1 MCGHKY
7 DDPSSSSSPT
17 AGGTG
22 RGGSSSFVPP
32 TARRT
37 GAGGLPSSSVG
48 GTVGTGTPSW
58 VTASPVTPTA
68 APSPSGSGASA
79 PTSAPSSGIGVK
91 LLVVG
96 RLFFSFLIFLAL
108 ISPVMLHGGLNLSGS
123 GYENAFA
130 VRVDGGITAACAILF
145 AIAVGSLIYGVYNY
159 IRGVYYCDN
168 CKTLFFLIVDCALVV
183 TTLVVSSVACSAA
196 ADWYADAGAGMSF
209 CVFVG
214 AAGTLIF
221 IARVIVSDNLISAWS
236 CVSAKKFNK
245 ISAIVTASA
254 TAALVVALSITAIVG
269 TCYTDPCNSASYAFA
284 ETRADVL
291 RQFGEPDGVA
301 YGGKEYTYYST
312 EYVNI
317 NRMVDELDEKM
328 QENDYSQDKTAKFA
342 EIRKGLYGKKTSSG
356 YRIVTIKFDNDGGFD
371 GKNDTVVSYKAVAKG
386 WKTGEMTDLK
396 IYDAA
401 YVPDN
406 KSVVIS
412 YFAQYESGSFI
423 SDTVFTDISDYDPS
437 TGAIVV
443 RNMFGKFTIDP
454 EELED
459 ASMAGDSA
467 FVFDDTLYVF
477 DDLYNKIMV
486 LPSSVKKV
494 KRIVVMDGV
503 ESITSIQAFEAFEKA
518 ERISLPDSLTYINI
532 DGLKDTAFYNDED
545 NWDKGIALYAGNM
558 LVKVKENA
566 ILGYK
571 VREGTVN
578 VNAYAFMDANKLERV
593 TLPDGLKNI
602 GEYAFSEC
610 YSLKNLNIPSSV
622 TGIGDGTFRGCSSLA
637 SITIPESVTSIGS
650 SAFDYCSSLESVT
663 FGENSLLESI
673 GSSAFYNCSSLA
685 SITIP
690 DSVTSIGDYA
700 FSGCNSLASISIPD
714 GVTGIGDY
722 AFNNCSSIDSIT
734 IPFSVSDIGENA
746 FANNPYLIL
755 YCEANGKPAGWAYS
769 WKSSENI
776 VVWNC
781 KYNDVSSDG
790 NVYTEVNGIRYTI
803 QDGSATVA
811 VQPKDVGDSIE
822 LPSVI
827 EYKGESYSV
836 TKIAENAFKECLSLE
851 DVTIPSSVVYIGA
864 RAFSNCKSLESVDFE
879 LTSRWWCFY
888 IGISSSYT
896 NLPSY
901 NVAQHDVAAQYLKST
916 YANYDWKYL

>member
-7 DDPSSSSSPT
+7 DDPSSSISPT

-37 GAGGLPSSSVG
+37 GAGGLPSTSVA

-68 APSPSGSGASA
+68 APSSGGSGASA
-79 PTSAPSSGIGVK
+79 PTSAPSSGIDVK

-130 VRVDGGITAACAILF
+130 VHMDGGITAACAILF
-145 AIAVGSLIYGVYNY
+145 AIAVGSLIYGVYYY

-168 CKTLFFLIVDCALVV
+168 CKTLFFLIVDCVLVV

-221 IARVIVSDNLISAWS
+221 IVRVIVSDNLISAWS

-254 TAALVVALSITAIVG
+254 TAALVVALSVTAIVG

-317 NRMVDELDEKM
+317 NKMVDELDEKM

-342 EIRKGLYGKKTSSG
+342 EIRKGLYDKKTSSG
-356 YRIVTIKFDNDGGFD
+356 YRIVTIEFDKDGGFD
-371 GKNDTVVSYKAVAKG
+371 GKNDTVVSYKARAVG
-386 WKTGEMTDLK
+386 YKTGELTDIR
-396 IYDAA
+396 IYTAV
-401 YVPDN
+401 YVPAT
-406 KSVVIS
+406 KSIVVS
-412 YFAQYESGSFI
+412 YLAEYESGCFI
-423 SDTVFTDISDYDPS
+423 KDTVFADISDYDPS
-437 TGAIVV
+437 TGSIVV
-443 RNMFGKFTIDP
+443 RDALGKFTIDP

-459 ASMAGDSA
+459 AYMIGDSA
-467 FVFDDTLYVF
+467 FLIDDTLYIF
-477 DDLYNKIMV
+477 DDIDSNAIV
-486 LPSSVKKV
+486 SPSRVKKV

-503 ESITSIQAFEAFEKA
+503 ESITSIKALEVFEKA

-532 DGLKDTAFYNDED
+532 GGLKNTEYYKNED

-578 VNAYAFMDANKLERV
+578 VNAHAFMDANKLESV

-622 TGIGDGTFRGCSSLA
+622 TGIGDG
-637 SITIPESVTSIGS
+637 
-650 SAFDYCSSLESVT
+650 
-663 FGENSLLESI
+663 
-673 GSSAFYNCSSLA
+673 
-685 SITIP
+685 
-690 DSVTSIGDYA
+690 A
-700 FSGCNSLASISIPD
+700 FSGCNSLASITIPD

-746 FANNPYLIL
+746 FANNTYLIL

-769 WKSSENI
+769 WNSSENI

-851 DVTIPSSVVYIGA
+851 YVTIPSSVVYIGA

-888 IGISSSYT
+888 IGTSSSVT

>member
-7 DDPSSSSSPT
+7 DDPSSSISPT

-37 GAGGLPSSSVG
+37 GAGGLPSTSVA

-68 APSPSGSGASA
+68 APSSGGSGASA
-79 PTSAPSSGIGVK
+79 PTSAPSSGIDVK

-130 VRVDGGITAACAILF
+130 VHMDGGITAACAILF
-145 AIAVGSLIYGVYNY
+145 AIAVGSLIYGVYYY

-168 CKTLFFLIVDCALVV
+168 CKTLFFLIVDCVLVV

-221 IARVIVSDNLISAWS
+221 IVRVIVSDNLISAWS

-254 TAALVVALSITAIVG
+254 TAALVVALSVTAIVG

-317 NRMVDELDEKM
+317 NKMVDELDEKM

-342 EIRKGLYGKKTSSG
+342 EIRKGLYDKKTSSG
-356 YRIVTIKFDNDGGFD
+356 YRIVTIEFDKDGGFD
-371 GKNDTVVSYKAVAKG
+371 GKNDTVVSYKARAVG
-386 WKTGEMTDLK
+386 YKTGELTDIR
-396 IYDAA
+396 IYTAV
-401 YVPDN
+401 YVPAT
-406 KSVVIS
+406 KSIVVS
-412 YFAQYESGSFI
+412 YLAEYESGCFI
-423 SDTVFTDISDYDPS
+423 KDTVFADISDYDPS
-437 TGAIVV
+437 TGSIVV
-443 RNMFGKFTIDP
+443 RDALGKFTIDP

-459 ASMAGDSA
+459 AYMIGDSA
-467 FVFDDTLYVF
+467 FLIDDTLYIF
-477 DDLYNKIMV
+477 DDIDSNAIV
-486 LPSSVKKV
+486 SPSRVKKV

-503 ESITSIQAFEAFEKA
+503 ESITSIKALEVFEKA

-532 DGLKDTAFYNDED
+532 GGLKNTEYYKNED

-578 VNAYAFMDANKLERV
+578 VNAHAFMDANKLESV

-622 TGIGDGTFRGCSSLA
+622 TGIGDGAFSGCNSLA
-637 SITIPESVTSIGS
+637 SITIPDGVTGIGDYAFSGCNSLASITIPDGVTSIGDY
-650 SAFDYCSSLESVT
+650 AFSGCKSLT
-663 FGENSLLESI
+663 
-673 GSSAFYNCSSLA
+673 

-700 FSGCNSLASISIPD
+700 FSGCNSLASITIPD

-746 FANNPYLIL
+746 FANNTYLIL

-769 WKSSENI
+769 WNSSENI

-851 DVTIPSSVVYIGA
+851 YVTIPSSVVYIGA

-888 IGISSSYT
+888 IGTSSSVT

>member
-7 DDPSSSSSPT
+7 DDPSSSISPT

-79 PTSAPSSGIGVK
+79 PTSAPSSGIDVK

-221 IARVIVSDNLISAWS
+221 IVRVIVSDNLTSAWS

-245 ISAIVTASA
+245 ISAIVAASA
-254 TAALVVALSITAIVG
+254 TAALVVALSVTAIVG

-342 EIRKGLYGKKTSSG
+342 EIRKGLYDKKTSSG
-356 YRIVTIKFDNDGGFD
+356 YRIVTIEFDKDGGFD
-371 GKNDTVVSYKAVAKG
+371 GKNDTVLSYKAKAVG
-386 WKTGEMTDLK
+386 YKTGELTDIR
-396 IYDAA
+396 IYTAV
-401 YVPDN
+401 YVPAT
-406 KSVVIS
+406 KSIVVS
-412 YFAQYESGSFI
+412 YLAEYESGSFI

-437 TGAIVV
+437 TGSIVV
-443 RNMFGKFTIDP
+443 RDALGKFTIDP

-459 ASMAGDSA
+459 AYMIGDSA
-467 FVFDDTLYVF
+467 FLIDDTLYIF
-477 DDLYNKIMV
+477 DDIDSNAIV
-486 LPSSVKKV
+486 SPSRVKKV

-503 ESITSIQAFEAFEKA
+503 ESITSIKALEVFEKA

-532 DGLKDTAFYNDED
+532 GGLKNTEYYKNED

-578 VNAYAFMDANKLERV
+578 VNAHAFMDANKLESV

-622 TGIGDGTFRGCSSLA
+622 TGIGDGAFSGCNSLA
-637 SITIPESVTSIGS
+637 SITIPDSVTSIGDY
-650 SAFDYCSSLESVT
+650 AFSGCNSFTSITIPDGVT
-663 FGENSLLESI
+663 SI
-673 GSSAFYNCSSLA
+673 GDYAFSGCKSLT

-700 FSGCNSLASISIPD
+700 FSGCNSLASITIPD
-714 GVTGIGDY
+714 GVTSIGDY

-734 IPFSVSDIGENA
+734 IPFSVSDIGEKA

-755 YCEANGKPAGWAYS
+755 YCEANGEPAGWAYS
-769 WKSSENI
+769 WNSSENI

-888 IGISSSYT
+888 IGTSSSYT

>member
-7 DDPSSSSSPT
+7 DDPSSSISPT

-68 APSPSGSGASA
+68 APSSSGSGASA
-79 PTSAPSSGIGVK
+79 PTSAPSSGIDVK

-108 ISPVMLHGGLNLSGS
+108 ISPVMLHGGLNLSGN

-168 CKTLFFLIVDCALVV
+168 CKTLFFLIVDCVLVV

-221 IARVIVSDNLISAWS
+221 IVRVIVSDNLISAWS

-342 EIRKGLYGKKTSSG
+342 EIRKGLYDKKTSSG

-371 GKNDTVVSYKAVAKG
+371 GKNDTVLSYKAKAVG
-386 WKTGEMTDLK
+386 YKTGELTDIR
-396 IYDAA
+396 IYTAV
-401 YVPDN
+401 YVPAT
-406 KSVVIS
+406 KSIVVS
-412 YFAQYESGSFI
+412 YLAEYESGCFI
-423 SDTVFTDISDYDPS
+423 KDTVFADISDYDPAS
-437 TGAIVV
+437 GSIVIKDE
-443 RNMFGKFTIDP
+443 FGKFTIDP

-459 ASMAGDSA
+459 AYMIGDSA
-467 FVFDDTLYVF
+467 FLIDDTLYIF
-477 DDLYNKIMV
+477 DDIDSNAIV
-486 LPSSVKKV
+486 SPSRVKKV

-503 ESITSIQAFEAFEKA
+503 ESITSIKALEVFEKA

-532 DGLKDTAFYNDED
+532 GGLKNTEYYKNED
-545 NWDKGIALYAGNM
+545 NWHKGIALYAGNM
-558 LVKVKENA
+558 LVQVKENA

-571 VREGTVN
+571 VLDGTVN
-578 VNAYAFMDANKLERV
+578 INAHAFDNVNKLESV

-602 GEYAFSEC
+602 GEYAFSGC

-622 TGIGDGTFRGCSSLA
+622 TSISEDAFRGCSSLTNVTFGGNSQLESIGA
-637 SITIPESVTSIGS
+637 SAFYNCSSLTGITIPAGVTDIGEY
-650 SAFDYCSSLESVT
+650 AFCNCSSLESVT
-663 FGENSLLESI
+663 FGKNSELESI
-673 GSSAFYNCSSLA
+673 SKYVFRGCSSLT

-690 DSVTSIGDYA
+690 DSVTIIGQDA
-700 FSGCNSLASISIPD
+700 F
-714 GVTGIGDY
+714 Y
-722 AFNNCSSIDSIT
+722 YCSSLTSIT
-734 IPFSVSDIGENA
+734 IPNSVTSIYYGAFWGCDSLTSVRFENTQ
-746 FANNPYLIL
+746 
-755 YCEANGKPAGWAYS
+755 GWWYS
-769 WKSSENI
+769 SS
-776 VVWNC
+776 
-781 KYNDVSSDG
+781 S
-790 NVYTEVNGIRYTI
+790 
-803 QDGSATVA
+803 SATS
-811 VQPKDVGDSIE
+811 G
-822 LPSVI
+822 
-827 EYKGESYSV
+827 
-836 TKIAENAFKECLSLE
+836 
-851 DVTIPSSVVYIGA
+851 
-864 RAFSNCKSLESVDFE
+864 
-879 LTSRWWCFY
+879 TS
-888 IGISSSYT
+888 ISSSGLADPAMAARYLT
-896 NLPSY
+896 DNY
-901 NVAQHDVAAQYLKST
+901 N
-916 YANYDWKYL
+916 NYYWQRG

>member
-7 DDPSSSSSPT
+7 DDPSSSISPT

-58 VTASPVTPTA
+58 VTASTVMPTA

-79 PTSAPSSGIGVK
+79 PTSAPSSGIDVK

-130 VRVDGGITAACAILF
+130 VHMDGGITAACAILF
-145 AIAVGSLIYGVYNY
+145 AIAVGSLIYGVYYY

-168 CKTLFFLIVDCALVV
+168 CKTLFFLIVDCVLVV

-221 IARVIVSDNLISAWS
+221 IVRVIVSDNLISAWS

-356 YRIVTIKFDNDGGFD
+356 YRIVTIEFDKDGGFD
-371 GKNDTVVSYKAVAKG
+371 GKNDTVLSYKARAVG
-386 WKTGEMTDLK
+386 YKTGELTDIR
-396 IYDAA
+396 IYTAV
-401 YVPDN
+401 YVPAT
-406 KSVVIS
+406 KSIVVS
-412 YFAQYESGSFI
+412 YLAEYESGCFI
-423 SDTVFTDISDYDPS
+423 KDTVFADISDYDPS
-437 TGAIVV
+437 TGSIVV
-443 RNMFGKFTIDP
+443 RDALGKFTIDP

-459 ASMAGDSA
+459 AYMIGDSA
-467 FVFDDTLYVF
+467 FLIDDTLYIF
-477 DDLYNKIMV
+477 DDIDSNAIV
-486 LPSSVKKV
+486 SPSRVKKV

-503 ESITSIQAFEAFEKA
+503 ESITSIKALEVFEKA

-532 DGLKDTAFYNDED
+532 GGLKNIEYYKNED

-578 VNAYAFMDANKLERV
+578 VNAHAFMDANKLESV

-622 TGIGDGTFRGCSSLA
+622 TGIGDG
-637 SITIPESVTSIGS
+637 
-650 SAFDYCSSLESVT
+650 
-663 FGENSLLESI
+663 
-673 GSSAFYNCSSLA
+673 
-685 SITIP
+685 
-690 DSVTSIGDYA
+690 A
-700 FSGCNSLASISIPD
+700 FSGCNSFTSITIPD
-714 GVTGIGDY
+714 GVTSIGDY

-769 WKSSENI
+769 WNSSENI

-888 IGISSSYT
+888 IGTSSSDT

>member
-1 MCGHKY
+1 MICRHCGATFSGTVCPLCNTKASADQFVCSDCGNQRSGDEVYCKVCGHKY
-7 DDPSSSSSPT
+7 DDPSSSISPT

-32 TARRT
+32 TAGGT

-58 VTASPVTPTA
+58 VTASTVMPTA

-79 PTSAPSSGIGVK
+79 PTSAPSSGIDVK

-221 IARVIVSDNLISAWS
+221 IVRVIVSDNLTSAWS

-245 ISAIVTASA
+245 ISAIVAASA
-254 TAALVVALSITAIVG
+254 TAALVVALSVTAIVG

-356 YRIVTIKFDNDGGFD
+356 YRIVTIEFDKDGGFD

-386 WKTGEMTDLK
+386 WKKGEMTDLK

-437 TGAIVV
+437 TGSIVV
-443 RNMFGKFTIDP
+443 RDALGKFTIDP

-477 DDLYNKIMV
+477 DNLYNKIMV

-518 ERISLPDSLTYINI
+518 ERISLPDSLTYIDI

-578 VNAYAFMDANKLERV
+578 VNAYAFMDANKLESV

-622 TGIGDGTFRGCSSLA
+622 TGIGDGAFRGCSSLA
-637 SITIPESVTSIGS
+637 SITIPDGVTGIGSYMFSGCNSFTSITIPDGVTSIGS
-650 SAFDYCSSLESVT
+650 YAFSGC
-663 FGENSLLESI
+663 N
-673 GSSAFYNCSSLA
+673 SLA

-690 DSVTSIGDYA
+690 DSVTS
-700 FSGCNSLASISIPD
+700 
-714 GVTGIGDY
+714 IGDY

-864 RAFSNCKSLESVDFE
+864 RAFSNHIVERHESAF
-879 LTSRWWCFY
+879 LQCR
-888 IGISSSYT
+888 
-896 NLPSY
+896 
-901 NVAQHDVAAQYLKST
+901 ST
-916 YANYDWKYL
+916 